1 MMTFKEY
8 SEMEEGSGLEFLS
21 TFVPTALM
29 NVIKKSVNKDKYI
42 KAADLYRDITKDK
55 SRNVSKNLAIKKVAD
70 LVGLNIKDLT
80 KVLAGA

>member
-1 MMTFKEY
+1 
-8 SEMEEGSGLEFLS
+8 MEEGSGLEFLS